1 MRVLLQRCRS
11 ASAAVDGKVLGSIDR
26 GLLLL
31 TGIAHD
37 DTPDIVAKMAAKIA
51 NLRIFPDEAGQMNR
65 SVLDLS
71 TAEPGAGGVLVV
83 SQFTLYAD
91 VRRGR
96 RPSFTGAARPETAV
110 PLLDAFS
117 GHLAALDLSIATGR
131 FGAAMQVSL
140 VNDGPVTIWLDSADH
155 EPYPH
160 SRS

>member
-11 ASAAVDGKVLGSIDR
+11 ASVVVDGDVVGTIDR

-37 DTPDIVAKMAAKIA
+37 DTPDVVAKMAAKIA

-65 SVLDLS
+65 SILDL
-71 TAEPGAGGVLVV
+71 AAAAPGSVGVLVV

-96 RPSFTGAARPETAV
+96 RPSFTGAARPETAI
-110 PLLDAFS
+110 PLLDSLTANV
-117 GHLAALDLSIATGR
+117 AALGLPVATGR
-131 FGAAMQVSL
+131 FGAEMLVSL
-140 VNDGPVTIWLDSADH
+140 VNDGPVTIWLDSA
-155 EPYPH
+155 E
-160 SRS
+160 R